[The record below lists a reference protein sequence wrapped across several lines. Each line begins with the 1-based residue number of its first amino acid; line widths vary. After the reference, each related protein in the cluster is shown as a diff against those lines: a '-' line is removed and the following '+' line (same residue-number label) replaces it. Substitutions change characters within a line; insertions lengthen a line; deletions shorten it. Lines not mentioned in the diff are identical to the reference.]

1 MRLCMT
7 EKEIKTYRIIY
18 FSTAALFLVIFMMT
32 GRLIYIFFAT
42 VCMTI
47 GINPALVKG
56 PRE

>member
-1 MRLCMT
+1 MT
-7 EKEIKTYRIIY
+7 EKEIKTYRIVY